1 MPKFTREEMKQLA
14 ECDVAELDRETT
26 RAVIHQDC
34 EGGVPDHKPR
44 LYITRTAKDVFLA
57 YCHNCQKGGMYKP
70 DGYVP
75 NIYSP
80 HHTEAS
86 LIDLPSTD
94 HLVQQLQHYLKSWH
108 SIPVALSPAFHTHK
122 EYMDKWE
129 LDYSLCRADNWGVGF
144 GQILGKLDYPH
155 MMWPC
160 FEDTK
165 MIGVQLKPL
174 YTVPADIPKVRTLG
188 HVGTHIFNPYDSP
201 ILVICEDRVSG
212 VKIAQAGFAA
222 CVLHGA
228 SVMSLPE
235 VHKLSCMFDKAVV
248 WLDMDNPT
256 ILKAARETTDRL
268 RIFMKNVGML
278 TPAFDQNKMFDPK
291 YFSVT
296 DIQDFVDGVLGVH

>member
-1 MPKFTREEMKQLA
+1 MRQLA
-14 ECDVAELDRETT
+14 ESRMPELDREIT

-75 NIYSP
+75 NIYSSD
-80 HHTEAS
+80 HTEVPS
-86 LIDLPSTD
+86 LPPSTD
-94 HLVQQLQHYLKSWH
+94 HLTQQIQHYVKSWKK
-108 SIPVALSPAFHTHK
+108 IPVALSPTFHTHQ

-129 LDYSLCRADNWGVGF
+129 LDYSLCRMDNWGVGF
-144 GQILGKLDYPH
+144 GQILGTGFNMPYML
-155 MMWPC
+155 WPC
-160 FEDTK
+160 FEDSK
-165 MIGVQLKPL
+165 MVGVQLKPL
-174 YTVPADIPKVRTLG
+174 YTVPADMPKVRTLG
-188 HVGTHIFNPYDSP
+188 CVGPHIFNPYDSP

-212 VKIAQAGFAA
+212 VKIAQSGFAA

-256 ILKAARETTDRL
+256 VIRTARETTDRL
-268 RIFMKNVGML
+268 RIFMKDVGML
-278 TPAFDQNKMFDPK
+278 TPAFPNNNKFDPK
-291 YFSVT
+291 YFSVV
-296 DIQDFVDGVLGVH
+296 DIQHFVDGVLGVH